1 MAMRMDT
8 AKLEQRYLL
17 DMLDVEDSR
26 ILEIGCGTGRMTKLY
41 ADGARHVVGIDVGV
55 DDLKEATATLPD
67 HLTQTVDFMAGSAI
81 VMPFAASSFDH
92 VVFAWSF

>member
-17 DMLDVEDSR
+17 DMLDVEGNR

-41 ADGARHVVGIDVGV
+41 ADDARYVVGIDVGV
-55 DDLKEATATLPD
+55 DDLNEARQSLPD
-67 HLTQTVDFMAGSAI
+67 HLTQSVDFMAGSAI
-81 VMPFAASSFDH
+81 VMPFASSSFDH

>member
-1 MAMRMDT
+1 MAIRMDT

-26 ILEIGCGTGRMTKLY
+26 ILEIGCGEGRMTGLY
-41 ADGARHVVGIDVGV
+41 AEGARHVVGIDLVM
-55 DDLKEATATLPD
+55 DELKQALDTRPK
-67 HLTQTVDFMAGSAI
+67 HLTDKVDFMAGSAI
-81 VMPFAASSFDH
+81 VMPFASASFDH